1 MSRSL
6 TLSLALAL
14 ASLSLRPAAPAAED
28 VRYAVREI
36 EGWSVHVDT
45 RLLGE
50 DPPGPD
56 ALELLRVKLFEV
68 RRTVPAAALAK
79 LREVPIWLS
88 ADDGACACAC
98 YHPSPE
104 WLRENGHDEAKARA
118 VEITRAELFVA
129 WSLDQPSM
137 VLHELAHAYHHRE
150 LGYDDPR
157 LVAALERVRAAGTF
171 DAVLRYDGSTQR
183 HYALES
189 PMELFAEMSEAW
201 FGVNDFWPF
210 VRAEVLSADPETA
223 GLLREIWGG

>member
-1 MSRSL
+1 VRAAAIC
-6 TLSLALAL
+6 ALAL
-14 ASLSLRPAAPAAED
+14 AGLGPGAAPRAGEEVAYEVRD
-28 VRYAVREI
+28 V

-50 DPPGPD
+50 ASPGPE
-56 ALELLRVKLFEV
+56 ALELLRVKLFDV
-68 RRTVPAAALAK
+68 RRTVPGPALEE
-79 LREVPIWLS
+79 LRRVPIWLS
-88 ADDGACACAC
+88 ADDTACACAC
-98 YHPSPE
+98 YHPSPQ

-118 VEITRAELFVA
+118 VEITRAELFVD

-137 VLHELAHAYHHRE
+137 VLHELAHAYHHRV
-150 LGYDDPR
+150 LGYDDAR
-157 LVAALERVRAAGTF
+157 LVAALERVRAERTY

-183 HYALES
+183 HYALEN
-189 PMELFAEMSEAW
+189 PMELFAEMTEAW

>member
-1 MSRSL
+1 MSRTL

-14 ASLSLRPAAPAAED
+14 ASLSLRPAAPCGEEVAYE
-28 VRYAVREI
+28 VRRI
-36 EGWSVHVDT
+36 EGWSVHVDA

-50 DPPGPD
+50 HAPGPD
-56 ALELLRVKLFEV
+56 ALELLRVKLFDV
-68 RRTVPAAALAK
+68 RRTVPEAALAR

-98 YHPSPE
+98 YHPSPA

-118 VEITRAELFVA
+118 VEITRAELFVE
-129 WSLDQPSM
+129 WSLHQPSM
-137 VLHELAHAYHHRE
+137 VLHELAHAYHHRV

-157 LVAALERVRAAGTF
+157 LVAALERVRAAGTY

-183 HYALES
+183 HYALEN